1 MFNLSSCLMFGHH
14 WPKMWNWC
22 YCLKIMMAFIL
33 LHSCHF
39 PVSCT
44 CVCFLSNLEIN
55 GCMKWQFCVRTHDL
69 PLLMCFLFR
78 KDTSPIVEGCCCYT
92 CQNHTKA
99 YINHLLNVHEMLA
112 QTLIEMYKFSLVL
125 TIMIIV
131 IIVLVIIIILSLMLQ
146 TQHTPLSGILPC
158 NKRSN

>member
-1 MFNLSSCLMFGHH
+1 MHEMT
-14 WPKMWNWC
+14 
-22 YCLKIMMAFIL
+22 IL
-33 LHSCHF
+33 
-39 PVSCT
+39 
-44 CVCFLSNLEIN
+44 
-55 GCMKWQFCVRTHDL
+55 CVRTHDL

-112 QTLIEMYKFSLVL
+112 QTLIEMYRFSLVPM
-125 TIMIIV
+125 IMIIV

-158 NKRSN
+158 YKRSN